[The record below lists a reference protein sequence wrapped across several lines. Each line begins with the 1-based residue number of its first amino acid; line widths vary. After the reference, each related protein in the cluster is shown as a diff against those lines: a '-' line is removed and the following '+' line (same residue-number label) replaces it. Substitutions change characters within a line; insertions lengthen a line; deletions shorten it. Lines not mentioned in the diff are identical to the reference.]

1 MQHHTLVPR
10 EIVPREAWLEAR
22 RALLAREKEYTRLRD
37 AVAAERRALPW
48 VRIDKPYRF
57 DTPGGATDLGG
68 LFRGRGQLIVYHFM
82 LAPGWEAG
90 CTGCSFGADHFD
102 GMLPHLE
109 NHDVSFVAV
118 SRAALPEIERYRQ
131 RMGWRFPWV
140 SSHNSDFNSDF
151 HVSFTPEQLNSGAVF
166 YNFDATPSDR
176 AHDELHGVSVFARDA
191 EGSVFHTYSAYARGT
206 EDMLTTFL
214 MMDLTPKGRDEAG
227 GTMNWVRRHDEYA
240 APPSAACC
248 RG

>member
-1 MQHHTLVPR
+1 MPNHPV
-10 EIVPREAWLEAR
+10 VSREAWLDAR
-22 RALLAREKEYTRLRD
+22 RALLAREKEYSRLRD
-37 AVAAERRALPW
+37 ALAAERRALPW
-48 VRIDKPYRF
+48 VRIEKPYRF
-57 DTPGGATDLGG
+57 ETPKAPGWDGATDLAG
-68 LFRGRGQLIVYHFM
+68 LFRGHGQLIVYHFM

-118 SRAALPEIERYRQ
+118 SRAPLPEIERYRR

-140 SSHNSDFNSDF
+140 SSHGSDFNADF
-151 HVSFTPEQLNSGAVF
+151 HVTFTPEQLASGTVF
-166 YNFDATPSDR
+166 YNFRQTPSQQ
-176 AHDELHGVSVFARDA
+176 AHDELHGLSVFCRDA
-191 EGSVFHTYSAYARGT
+191 EGTVFHTYSAYARGT

-214 MMDLTPKGRDEAG
+214 MMDLTPKGRDEN

-240 APPSAACC
+240 ALPPASCC
-248 RG
+248 G